1 MTELDY
7 NFVIS
12 RNLSLSKITNTNI
25 LVVDSS
31 AYANKTHKSEVIL
44 TSLILFLTLPQH
56 FTSSTFIHSELH
68 SSPFIH
74 FPSTALP
81 HVFFFFS
88 YELALS
94 KQIND
99 FKCLC

>member
-31 AYANKTHKSEVIL
+31 AYANYFTLVNNFNFTH
-44 TSLILFLTLPQH
+44 SL
-56 FTSSTFIHSELH
+56 SH
-68 SSPFIH
+68 SSP
-74 FPSTALP
+74 ALY
-81 HVFFFFS
+81 FFYLYS
-88 YELALS
+88 L
-94 KQIND
+94 
-99 FKCLC
+99 